1 MNRSAFAIRRI
12 LLLIPTL
19 LAIYTLTFLLIHA
32 TPGSPWGHGDKPIN
46 PRVLARINAAYGL
59 DKPLWRQ
66 YLDYLGNVIFH
77 GDFGPSFHERS
88 RTVSEIIGSTFP
100 VSLQLGVAAMVL
112 ALVVGLTLGTIG
124 AVRHNSV
131 IDYVTSF
138 FAILGISTPSY
149 VAGSLLVL
157 VFASTLHLVPTGGW
171 DGILSVKAIVPA
183 VALALAPAAVL
194 ARYMRSSMLDVLSAD
209 YVRTARAK
217 GLKDRAVILRHAVRN
232 ALLPVLTVSG
242 VILADVIT
250 GSFFVETIYSVPGL
264 GQYFVDSITNRD
276 YPVILGTVLLFG
288 AVIAVMNLVVDLLYP
303 LLDPRMMRA

>member
-1 MNRSAFAIRRI
+1 MGRGTYIIRRV

-32 TPGSPWGHGDKPIN
+32 TPGSPWSQGDKPVP
-46 PRVLARINAAYGL
+46 PRVLERLNAAYGL
-59 DKPLWRQ
+59 DDPLWRQ
-66 YLDYLGNVIFH
+66 YLNYLWNVLQ
-77 GDFGPSFHERS
+77 GDFGPSFAQRS
-88 RTVSEIIGSTFP
+88 RSVSDIISATFP
-100 VSLQLGVAAMVL
+100 VSLQLGLLAMAI

-124 AVRHNSV
+124 ALKHNG
-131 IDYVTSF
+131 ILDYVTSF
-138 FAILGISTPSY
+138 LAIVGISTPSY
-149 VAGSLLVL
+149 VIGSLLIL
-157 VFASTLHLVPTGGW
+157 LFASRLGWVPTGGW
-171 DGILSVKAIVPA
+171 DGIVSTRAIIPA
-183 VALALAPAAVL
+183 IALALFPAAVL
-194 ARYMRSSMLDVLSAD
+194 ARYMRASMLDVLSAD

-217 GLKDRAVILRHAVRN
+217 GLREQAVVVRHAVRN

-264 GQYFVDSITNRD
+264 GRYFVESISQRD

-303 LLDPRMMRA
+303 LLDPRMTQS